1 MIDDTEAIPTE
12 PPLAGTEAEA
22 LVGSLERQRAI
33 FAWKTHGLDTEGLR
47 ASVGVSTMTLGGLI
61 KHVAAVED
69 THFTRLLL
77 NGPPP
82 EPWASADWDADPDW
96 DWTSAADDTPEQ
108 LEAQWRES
116 AARARAIVADAL
128 ARGGPGLL
136 GEYRSER
143 TGEAPNLRRILLD
156 MIEEYARH
164 IGHADLIRETVDGL
178 VGEGPPE

>member
-1 MIDDTEAIPTE
+1 MTEVDEHGRPE
-12 PPLAGTEAEA
+12 PPLAGDE
-22 LVGSLERQRAI
+22 VGTLLTFLDFQRAT
-33 FAWKTHGLDTEGLR
+33 FAWKCGGLDAEGLGATVG
-47 ASVGVSTMTLGGLI
+47 ASAMTLGGMM
-61 KHVAAVED
+61 KHLAYVED
-69 THFTRLLL
+69 DWFGHWLHGLEL
-77 NGPPP
+77 QPP
-82 EPWASADWDADPDW
+82 WDKVDWDADPDW
-96 DWTSAADDTPEQ
+96 DWTSAAADTPAR

>member
-1 MIDDTEAIPTE
+1 MSDDDNAIPTE

-33 FAWKTHGLDTEGLR
+33 FAWKTHGLDAEGLS
-47 ASVGVSTMTLGGLI
+47 AKVGVSTMTLGGLI

-77 NGPPP
+77 DGPPP
-82 EPWASADWDADPDW
+82 EPWASVDWDADPDW
-96 DWTSAADDTPEQ
+96 DWRTAADDTPAQ

-116 AARARAIVADAL
+116 AARARAIVATAL
-128 ARGGPGLL
+128 AEDGLGQL
-136 GEYRSER
+136 GVYKSRR
-143 TGEAPNLRRILLD
+143 TGESPNLRRILLD

-178 VGEGPPE
+178 VGEGPPH